1 MSVTTT
7 DLLTAA
13 QKIFNTGT
21 CEADWRNTCSR
32 SYYAIYHD
40 LRAFADSLTAAAYP
54 GNTAGAKPGMHHQL
68 YTGLKNPTVPAS
80 DPRRKLS
87 FKLGVM
93 AQSLHSARIKADYE
107 PGQSVDQVEANVN
120 LTAAQN
126 IPALLSNQQI
136 GTPLPKFSGT
146 SPSPATPTAPTA
158 PQSSSS
164 QSNSQ
169 SAAPAASAAKP
180 AQTRFKLVKR
190 DQS

>member
-1 MSVTTT
+1 MSVTTA

-40 LRAFADSLTAAAYP
+40 LQAFADSLAAAAFP
-54 GNTAGAKPGMHHQL
+54 GNTAGAKPGMHHLL
-68 YTGLKNPTVPAS
+68 YVGLQNPTVPAS

-93 AQSLHSARIKADYE
+93 AQSLHSARIKADYK
-107 PGQSVDQVEANVN
+107 PSKTLDQIEANCN
-120 LTAAQN
+120 LTTAQN
-126 IPALLSNQQI
+126 IVALLAYQQI
-136 GTPLPKFSGT
+136 GTPLPTFSGAAPSVGT
-146 SPSPATPTAPTA
+146 STAPL
-158 PQSSSS
+158 PPS

-169 SAAPAASAAKP
+169 PVAPASPVAKP
-180 AQTRFKLVKR
+180 ASRSLRIIKP

>member
-13 QKIFNTGT
+13 QQIFNTGT

-40 LRAFADSLTAAAYP
+40 LKAFADSLAAAAFP

-68 YTGLKNPTVPAS
+68 YTGLKNPTAPAS

-107 PGQSVDQVEANVN
+107 PNQSIDQVEAKVN

-126 IPALLSNQQI
+126 IPALLANQQI
-136 GTPLPKFSGT
+136 GTPLPKFLGAASNPGT
-146 SPSPATPTAPTA
+146 STAP
-158 PQSSSS
+158 SSSPS
-164 QSNSQ
+164 STNSQ
-169 SAAPAASAAKP
+169 SAPSTVSSLPKKP
-180 AQTRFKLVKR
+180 GGNPFKIIKK
-190 DQS
+190 DQP

>member
-13 QKIFNTGT
+13 HKIFTTGT

-40 LRAFADSLTAAAYP
+40 LKAFADSLTAAAYR
-54 GNTAGAKPGMHHQL
+54 GNIAGAKPGMHHQL

-93 AQSLHSARIKADYE
+93 AQSLHSARVKADYH
-107 PGQSVDQVEANVN
+107 PDQSIDQVEANVN

-126 IPALLSNQQI
+126 IPALIAGQPV
-136 GTPLPKFSGT
+136 GTPLPKFGGT
-146 SPSPATPTAPTA
+146 SASGNIIAPGTTPSAPSNAPARP
-158 PQSSSS
+158 
-164 QSNSQ
+164 
-169 SAAPAASAAKP
+169 AAPASTLQK
-180 AQTRFKLVKR
+180 KSG
-190 DQS
+190 QSSLKIIK